1 MSWYLTLLVCGL
13 FLIGIE
19 IFVPGGVLGIFGA
32 SALIGAAVVGFTIF
46 PLWLGWLS
54 VFIILALT
62 GLAVFVWMKYLPQ
75 SPIGKALSLS
85 QKINKK
91 DQDDSLWTPGMTGT
105 AQSELRPAGKATIEG
120 QHADVIADDGAWIG
134 HDAAIEIVRVSGNRI
149 YVKERDVES
158 GT

>member
-1 MSWYLTLLVCGL
+1 MSWYITLLACGL

-32 SALIGAAVVGFTIF
+32 AALIGAAVKGFYIF
-46 PLWLGWLS
+46 PLWLAWLS

-62 GLAVFVWMKYLPQ
+62 GLAVFIWMKYLPQ

-85 QKINKK
+85 QEIDKK
-91 DQDDSLWTPGMTGT
+91 DQDDSPWKVGMSGT
-105 AQSELRPAGKATIEG
+105 ALNELRPAGNALIDG
-120 QHADVIADDGAWIG
+120 QRADVIADNGTFIA

-149 YVKERDVES
+149 YVKE
-158 GT
+158 TNA